1 MVGTV
6 SQCVPVY
13 PSVTLDT
20 PGHFRHHQTPELW
33 LAPIRVYCLSCHLPM
48 ITSHPIIIITTAL
61 LVSMLKDPVWLCDC
75 VTVWVQNIWLA
86 DLGWPTASVPTVG
99 SVSVALICLLSYEIS
114 HQPASTQHHAQHI
127 HCSTHSTWELRS
139 DYSPLYCYSQGR
151 ASTRYVNMKLDT
163 YSLQV

>member
-75 VTVWVQNIWLA
+75 VSAKYLTCWPGVAHCQCSHGWVSISSP
-86 DLGWPTASVPTVG
+86 DLPAELWDLT
-99 SVSVALICLLSYEIS
+99 
-114 HQPASTQHHAQHI
+114 PASQYPASR
-127 HCSTHSTWELRS
+127 STHTLLHTLNLGAQIRLLAIILLLTRS
-139 DYSPLYCYSQGR
+139 G
-151 ASTRYVNMKLDT
+151 
-163 YSLQV
+163 